1 MYWRRF
7 NINAYHHALPTRGL
21 ALLARLALAIG
32 LVLTLSACGRPRPT
46 IKIALVAPFE
56 GRFREVGYDA
66 FPAMRLALRQQIQA
80 GGIGNYQV
88 EFVAYND
95 NADPAFAER
104 VAHNVVLDA
113 DVVAVIGNLR
123 TDTTRA
129 AQPVYSQ
136 ANLALVA
143 PDIPADQLPN
153 GPYVFRMGPSTTA
166 QKEQLSQNRCTSA
179 QGAIRLTGE
188 QAYQGNVNTQTLA
201 LLPDFQSPSAANLLG
216 SATQGL
222 CFAAASPYPRDL
234 LTATQTL
241 SAFADISGGFAPGPR
256 SISTYDATRLI
267 LAALHTDITLHGTP
281 TREGV
286 AEALR
291 NTTYDGLLGQITFD
305 ATNTWSTAPVWVY
318 QYDSA
323 GTANLTK

>member
-1 MYWRRF
+1 MYWRRL
-7 NINAYHHALPTRGL
+7 NINARHRARLTRGL
-21 ALLARLALAIG
+21 VLLARLALVIG
-32 LVLTLSACGRPRPT
+32 LLLTLPACSRPRPT

-56 GRFREVGYDA
+56 GRFREVGYNA

-80 GGIGNYQV
+80 GGIANYEV

-113 DVVAVIGNLR
+113 DVMAVIGNLR

-136 ANLALVA
+136 AGLALVA
-143 PDIPADQLPN
+143 PDVPADQLPN

-166 QKEQLSQNRCTSA
+166 QKEQLSQGRCTT
-179 QGAIRLTGE
+179 QDAIQFTGE
-188 QAYQGNVNTQTLA
+188 QAYQGDVNPQTLA
-201 LLPDFQSPSAANLLG
+201 LLPDFQSPAAANLLG

-234 LTATQTL
+234 LTATQVL

-267 LAALHTDITLHGTP
+267 LTALQADIATHGTP
-281 TREGV
+281 TRAGV

-291 NTTYDGLLGQITFD
+291 HITYDGLLGQISFD

-318 QYDSA
+318 QYDSS

>member
-1 MYWRRF
+1 MYWRRL
-7 NINAYHHALPTRGL
+7 NTNACHHSPLTRGF
-21 ALLARLALAIG
+21 ALFTRLALAIG
-32 LVLTLSACGRPRPT
+32 LLLTLAACGRPRPT

-113 DVVAVIGNLR
+113 DVMAVIGNLR

-129 AQPVYSQ
+129 TQPVYSQ

-166 QKEQLSQNRCTSA
+166 QKERLSQSHCTTHD
-179 QGAIRLTGE
+179 AIQLTGE
-188 QAYQGNVNTQTLA
+188 QAYRGDVNTQTLA
-201 LLPDFQSPSAANLLG
+201 LLPDFQSPAAANLLG

-234 LTATQTL
+234 LTATQAL
-241 SAFADISGGFAPGPR
+241 SAFANISGGFAPGPR
-256 SISTYDATRLI
+256 SISTYDATHLI
-267 LAALHTDITLHGTP
+267 LAALQADITTHGAP

-291 NTTYDGLLGQITFD
+291 HITYDGLLGQISFD
-305 ATNTWSTAPVWVY
+305 ATNTWTTAPVWVY